1 MINAVILEDDPL
13 LGKHLAMMI
22 EEQCPEIKILALIN
36 SGKMALDILPV
47 LNYELVF
54 SDIQLGDMDAF
65 TLFEQ
70 LEHNHKQIIFT
81 TAHDEYALHAFK
93 LDATDYLIKPIQP
106 DELNRAVN
114 KALDHFK
121 KEQLISASNSFSVQ
135 KNGKILIKSND
146 ELHFLLPE
154 RIIYCE
160 ADGAYSRVFLSGKLN
175 EFKVVTMH
183 LKKLGKILPQEYFFR
198 IHDGYIVNIN
208 FIDHIIYQK
217 RLCVLNHSSAAG
229 KTQLKIS
236 ERKYMSFIEFLK
248 DK

>member
-1 MINAVILEDDPL
+1 MINAVIIEDDPL

-22 EEQCPEIKILALIN
+22 EEYCPEIKILALIH
-36 SGKMALDILPV
+36 SGEMALEIMPV
-47 LNYELVF
+47 LNYDLVF

-70 LEHNHKQIIFT
+70 LQSNQKQIIFI
-81 TAHDEYALHAFK
+81 TAHDEYALHAFR

-106 DELNRAVN
+106 EELVRAVK
-114 KALDHFK
+114 KALDHLA
-121 KEQLISASNSFSVQ
+121 KEHLFLLSDSVSVQ
-135 KNGKILIKSND
+135 KSGKILIKSND

-154 RIIYCE
+154 RIIFCE
-160 ADGAYSRVFLSGKLN
+160 ADGAYSKVYLSGNVN

-183 LKKLGKILPQEYFFR
+183 LKKLGKVLPEKNFFR

-217 RLCVLNHSSAAG
+217 RLCVLNHNSAAG

-248 DK
+248 NA